1 MSCHW
6 YVLSSMQG
14 KNLPQKRD
22 SCRILV
28 WLNIEYFHLEVTYNT
43 LVLQIYANYTNVFFH
58 HMSSTD

>member
-1 MSCHW
+1 
-6 YVLSSMQG
+6 MQG